1 MMARMYRLATASVVA
16 ASVLLGVA
24 DALAQSC
31 AMCASSFGEND
42 PVSRAFSWS
51 ILFMMATPY
60 TVVGLIGAFLFF
72 TYRRA
77 GQRRAAVIDL
87 HPASRLLPVEDSE
100 GDLA

>member
-51 ILFMMATPY
+51 ILFMMAMPY
-60 TVVGLIGAFLFF
+60 TIFGTIAAVLFWSH
-72 TYRRA
+72 RRA
-77 GQRRAAVIDL
+77 TGRRRATVIDL
-87 HPASRLLPVEDSE
+87 ARARAGSNQ